1 MKFRKS
7 LILFIGC
14 LLLSTTGALAQSEKQ
29 KELEEKRQAILQE
42 IKQINSLLFKTRGEK
57 KSVLTEVED
66 LNQRISARENL
77 IRVTNQQANL
87 LTREINENL
96 NKMEQLRNELKELKE
111 DYAAMINKSYKSKSD
126 QSRIMFL
133 LSSENFLQAYKRLQ
147 YMKQY
152 AKHRKEQG
160 ESIKEKTIQLQ
171 ILNTSLIDQKNKKQ
185 LLIEENKLAK
195 INLTKEKKDQESL
208 IASLKKDE
216 SKFVTQVRSKQRE
229 AEKVDREI
237 EALIR
242 AAIAESN
249 SKAGNS
255 PAVTKSSSGFAMTAE
270 ATTLAANFTSN
281 KGKLPWPVER
291 GVLVGRYGKHPH
303 PQFPNVTLSN
313 NGVEIATE
321 RNSQARAVFEG
332 EVFKIQEIK
341 GANKAVW
348 IRHGNYITIYRNL
361 VDLKVK
367 NGDKVST
374 KQVLGT
380 VFFNPVAGKAILK
393 FYVFQNT
400 NKMNPADWVYK
411 M

>member
-1 MKFRKS
+1 MRLS
-7 LILFIGC
+7 RRILLFIGC
-14 LLLSTTGALAQSEKQ
+14 FLLTAGVFSQSEKQ

-42 IKQINSLLFKTRGEK
+42 IKQINSLLFKTQGEK

-66 LNQRISARENL
+66 LNQRIAARENL

-111 DYAAMINKSYKSKSD
+111 DYAAMIKKSYKSKSQ
-126 QSRIMFL
+126 QSRVMFL

-152 AKHRKEQG
+152 ARHRKEQG

-171 ILNTSLIDQKNKKQ
+171 ILNTSLIEQKNKKQ
-185 LLIEENKLAK
+185 LLVEENKLAK
-195 INLTKEKKDQESL
+195 INLTKEKKDQEAL
-208 IASLKKDE
+208 IASLRKDE
-216 SKFVTQVRSKQRE
+216 GKFATQIRSKQRE
-229 AEKVDREI
+229 ADRIDREI
-237 EALIR
+237 EDLIR

-249 SKAGNS
+249 AKAENS
-255 PAVTKSSSGFAMTAE
+255 TTATTTSSSTFAMTAE
-270 ATTLAANFTSN
+270 ATALAANFTSN

-321 RNSQARAVFEG
+321 NNAQARAVFDG

-341 GANKAVW
+341 GANKAVF

-361 VDLKVK
+361 VNLKVK

-393 FYVFQNT
+393 FYVFQNSK
-400 NKMNPADWVYK
+400 KMNPADWVYK